1 MAEVSDILRER
12 CMLHR
17 RGDKTA
23 LPAAH
28 TNAMLSIETYLNRVG
43 HITPMQSNYVQDV
56 LGIAK
61 KSSGGKDGGSKAI
74 TAGGA
79 SKGPIA
85 YKKGGH
91 YELHFT
97 YDLQRITAVKAI
109 QGRKWDADKKFW
121 TVPGGVLNE
130 ETLRSIGFEI
140 EDRTPVVRT
149 TEVKQIT
156 KIEGLKG
163 TPFPYQMEGIS
174 FIDSR
179 NGRALLADEAGC
191 IDGEMKVTVNRA
203 GCARTMT
210 LEKFYSKFHNPGV
223 RQRSDIQSRIRS
235 LCDGTIRLNIVKD
248 VLDKGWRE
256 TIKLTTKAG
265 KTLICTPDHELFDGH
280 VWKAAELFTIGST
293 LTTNGIPVCKICGGT
308 EKVTTY
314 PYSKFQGV
322 CRSCVY
328 KKCRVNHTFKGGKSL
343 DKDGYVLVS
352 GHHDHPRRHGSSVR
366 EHILVME
373 AHIGRYVTKKE
384 VVHHINGD
392 KQDNRLENLKLMSF
406 EEHCAQHGKETK
418 FIHMN
423 SGLSDAMAFLPK
435 ADTVIRVESMG
446 CRHVYDIVMDDPHR
460 NFVTNGVIVHNC
472 GKSLQ
477 SISWVWMR
485 REISIPALV
494 VCPSCLKVN
503 WQREVYKWTGFTKTQ
518 ILTGLK
524 PTRIHPDVEVAIINY
539 DILDRKDGSGWIE
552 DLKSFGFKTVIA
564 DECHAVS
571 NRKAISA
578 KAMRSLS
585 LKVDHF
591 IAMTGTPILN
601 RPAELY
607 MPLKMVR
614 KDLFADFMSYALK
627 FANAKQGFWG
637 WDFSGASNVDELNQ
651 LLTST
656 VMLRRKKEDVLKD
669 LPPKRIAT
677 QAIELGESGMK
688 IYGKAMESFR
698 SGNAKNTAD
707 ALMELAKLRKATM
720 LGKMAGCLE
729 WIEDFLESGEKLVVF
744 AWHKE
749 ALNMLQDALKKYNP
763 VRIDGEVPSDK
774 RMPLVDKFQNDKDCK
789 VFLGQIKAAGV
800 GLTLTAASNV
810 AFVEF
815 HWSPAIMDQAS
826 SRCHRIGQTESV
838 TSWYLLGVDT
848 IDEYMAEVL
857 DRKLKIIDALVDG
870 QEVIDDNLVME
881 VYKKLKEAV

>member
-179 NGRALLADEAGC
+179 NGRALLADEAG
-191 IDGEMKVTVNRA
+191 
-203 GCARTMT
+203 
-210 LEKFYSKFHNPGV
+210 L
-223 RQRSDIQSRIRS
+223 
-235 LCDGTIRLNIVKD
+235 
-248 VLDKGWRE
+248 
-256 TIKLTTKAG
+256 
-265 KTLICTPDHELFDGH
+265 
-280 VWKAAELFTIGST
+280 
-293 LTTNGIPVCKICGGT
+293 
-308 EKVTTY
+308 
-314 PYSKFQGV
+314 
-322 CRSCVY
+322 
-328 KKCRVNHTFKGGKSL
+328 GKS
-343 DKDGYVLVS
+343 
-352 GHHDHPRRHGSSVR
+352 
-366 EHILVME
+366 
-373 AHIGRYVTKKE
+373 
-384 VVHHINGD
+384 
-392 KQDNRLENLKLMSF
+392 
-406 EEHCAQHGKETK
+406 C
-418 FIHMN
+418 
-423 SGLSDAMAFLPK
+423 
-435 ADTVIRVESMG
+435 
-446 CRHVYDIVMDDPHR
+446 
-460 NFVTNGVIVHNC
+460 
-472 GKSLQ
+472 Q
-477 SISWVWMR
+477 SISYVWMR
-485 REISIPALV
+485 REKTVPALI
-494 VCPSCLKVN
+494 VCPSSLKVN

-591 IAMTGTPILN
+591 IARLS
-601 RPAELY
+601 R
-607 MPLKMVR
+607 
-614 KDLFADFMSYALK
+614 F
-627 FANAKQGFWG
+627 
-637 WDFSGASNVDELNQ
+637 
-651 LLTST
+651 
-656 VMLRRKKEDVLKD
+656 
-669 LPPKRIAT
+669 
-677 QAIELGESGMK
+677 
-688 IYGKAMESFR
+688 
-698 SGNAKNTAD
+698 
-707 ALMELAKLRKATM
+707 
-720 LGKMAGCLE
+720 KMATTC
-729 WIEDFLESGEKLVVF
+729 
-744 AWHKE
+744 
-749 ALNMLQDALKKYNP
+749 
-763 VRIDGEVPSDK
+763 
-774 RMPLVDKFQNDKDCK
+774 
-789 VFLGQIKAAGV
+789 
-800 GLTLTAASNV
+800 
-810 AFVEF
+810 
-815 HWSPAIMDQAS
+815 
-826 SRCHRIGQTESV
+826 
-838 TSWYLLGVDT
+838 
-848 IDEYMAEVL
+848 
-857 DRKLKIIDALVDG
+857 
-870 QEVIDDNLVME
+870 
-881 VYKKLKEAV
+881 